1 MKQSATF
8 SRLLLI
14 TTFVI
19 FSQTASALPK
29 PFGKAVNPGDY
40 DYVETKFRGENQEA
54 ARLNV
59 VKSLERAKMDDRR
72 MRVYVPPT
80 IDSSGVDLAEIVSRN
95 LTKVA
100 FESGVDI
107 IDSEL
112 PVTLRKKLTSYEK
125 TQQPIAADAEK
136 ADFII
141 TSRLVSANAS
151 KEFDSDSE
159 RLEAGLKGKSG
170 CEVKANLTLDLKLYS
185 LNPLE
190 LDEAFFIDHEFEN
203 FYEGVK
209 SCDTVTTDLTFKEAI
224 ASALDRKAAELKN
237 AFAPKGLIVDH
248 RVKKNKHIFKTS
260 FSARKG
266 AAANT
271 DVAVYK
277 FVKTHDPITLKT
289 REEKVLLGTGKI
301 LNATDP
307 DNVWIQLDKKANA
320 SEVRLGDIVEVQ
332 HENCSNFSF
341 NPGKNCFVKEKV
353 LADKF

>member
-8 SRLLLI
+8 SRLLL
-14 TTFVI
+14 TTALVI
-19 FSQTASALPK
+19 FSQTTSAFPK
-29 PFGKAVNPGDY
+29 PFGKPVNPGDY
-40 DYVETKFRGENQEA
+40 DYVKTKFRGENQEA
-54 ARLNV
+54 ARLKV
-59 VKSLERAKMDDRR
+59 VKSLERAQMDDRR

-80 IDSSGVDLAEIVSRN
+80 IDNSDVDLGEIVSRN

-107 IDSEL
+107 IDSGL

-125 TQQPIAADAEK
+125 NQQPVAADADE

-141 TSRLVSANAS
+141 TSKLVSANAS

-159 RLEAGLKGKSG
+159 RLESGLKGKPG
-170 CEVKANLTLDLKLYS
+170 CEVKIHLTLDLKLYS
-185 LNPLE
+185 LDPLQ

-203 FYEGVK
+203 FYEGVT

-224 ASALDRKAAELKN
+224 ASALDRNAAEIKN

-248 RVKKNKHIFKTS
+248 RVKKKKHIFKTS

-266 AAANT
+266 AAANAE
-271 DVAVYK
+271 VAVYK
-277 FVKTHDPITLKT
+277 FVKTHDPITLKA

-307 DNVWIQLDKKANA
+307 DNVWIQLDKKADA
-320 SEVRLGDIVEVQ
+320 SKVRLGDVVEVQ

-341 NPGKNCFVKEKV
+341 NPEKNCFVKEKV

>member
-8 SRLLLI
+8 SRLLL
-14 TTFVI
+14 TTALVI
-19 FSQTASALPK
+19 FSQTTSAFPK
-29 PFGKAVNPGDY
+29 PFGKPVNPGDY
-40 DYVETKFRGENQEA
+40 DYVKTKFRGENQEA
-54 ARLNV
+54 ARLKV
-59 VKSLERAKMDDRR
+59 VKSLERAQMEDRR

-80 IDSSGVDLAEIVSRN
+80 IDNSDVDLGEIVSRN

-107 IDSEL
+107 IDSGL

-125 TQQPIAADAEK
+125 NQQPVAADADE

-141 TSRLVSANAS
+141 TSKLVSANAS

-159 RLEAGLKGKSG
+159 RLESGLKGKPG
-170 CEVKANLTLDLKLYS
+170 CEVKIHLTLDLKLYS
-185 LNPLE
+185 LDPLQ

-203 FYEGVK
+203 FYEGVT
-209 SCDTVTTDLTFKEAI
+209 SCDTVITDLTFKEAI
-224 ASALDRKAAELKN
+224 ASALDRNAAEIKN

-248 RVKKNKHIFKTS
+248 RVKKKKHIFKTS

-266 AAANT
+266 AAANAE
-271 DVAVYK
+271 VAVYK
-277 FVKTHDPITLKT
+277 FVKTHDPITLKA

-307 DNVWIQLDKKANA
+307 DNVWIQLDKKADA
-320 SEVRLGDIVEVQ
+320 SEVRLGDVVEVQ